1 MAKGHLSAKTLQNMK
16 GTELTRNKME
26 TAKKLGRMGLSLLES
41 SKKDSKMAK
50 EFFGERTEALMKA
63 NFSIITFM
71 DLEDMNEVTAESMK
85 DNEKTQK
92 CMEKELFIGQ
102 MAESMTENSKPTLNM
117 AKAN

>member
-1 MAKGHLSAKTLQNMK
+1 MM
-16 GTELTRNKME
+16 
-26 TAKKLGRMGLSLLES
+26 
-41 SKKDSKMAK
+41 
-50 EFFGERTEALMKA
+50 A

-102 MAESMTENSKPTLNM
+102 MAESMTENSKTTLNM